1 MIDRTSSW
9 SVRAS
14 CIRYV
19 GVCALCLF
27 VGTSRAWDVEPDAD
41 HPPPLSPEE
50 SAKRFKVA
58 EGLAISLVVA
68 EPEVSQPLSISFD
81 DRGRMWVLQY
91 RQYPNPNGLKAVKMD
106 NWLRT
111 KYDKVPDPPPKGPKG
126 QDRISVYEDTN
137 GDGRADV
144 VKHFLSD
151 LNLASGMTLGYGG
164 VFVDQPSYLSVPTS

>member
-1 MIDRTSSW
+1 MIDRTSSC
-9 SVRAS
+9 SARVAF
-14 CIRYV
+14 IRVV
-19 GVCALCLF
+19 GMFALCLF
-27 VGTSRAWDVEPDAD
+27 GGTLRVWCVEPDAD
-41 HPPPLSPEE
+41 HPLPLSPEE

-111 KYDKVPDPPPKGPKG
+111 KYDGSPCPRSKEV
-126 QDRISVYEDTN
+126 
-137 GDGRADV
+137 
-144 VKHFLSD
+144 
-151 LNLASGMTLGYGG
+151 
-164 VFVDQPSYLSVPTS
+164 